1 MSITTYTIAES
12 QLVREFHY
20 RPETAWYL
28 PRGEGVTV
36 VNLEVGD
43 FGGQQFADVLT
54 LSDGRVAVVADDY
67 VHLFRCMDDA
77 WSGDNTLG
85 YLGKVDI

>member
-1 MSITTYTIAES
+1 MNTYTIAES

-36 VNLEVGD
+36 VNLQVQD
-43 FGGQQFADVLT
+43 YGGQCFVDVLI
-54 LSDGRVAVVADDY
+54 LSDDRVVVVMNDEAE
-67 VHLFRCMDDA
+67 LFPNVDEA
-77 WSGDNTLG
+77 WSGTNTLG
-85 YLGKVDI
+85 YLGRVDL